1 MRVHVYAAL
10 LFATFFIA
18 GCANPTRANDS
29 EHPEKPPWHGRL
41 AVRVEADSPLNS
53 AQSFSAPFELNGNAL
68 SGELTL
74 YTPLGNIAAT
84 LSWSPQTAILRA
96 DGDVRYFDSLDNLI
110 KQTVGTEIPVA
121 ALFAWLSG
129 DNLIADGWHA
139 DLSQQVSGKI
149 TARRSEPRPQAEI
162 RLVLDK

>member
-1 MRVHVYAAL
+1 VRFHVCAIL

-18 GCANPTRANDS
+18 GCANPTRDNDS
-29 EHPEKPPWHGRL
+29 NNPDKPPWHGRL
-41 AVRVEADSPLNS
+41 AVRVEADSLHNL
-53 AQSFSAPFELNGNAL
+53 AQSFSAEFELTGNAL

-74 YTPLGNIAAT
+74 YTPFGNTAAT
-84 LSWSPQTAILRA
+84 LSWSPQTAILLA
-96 DGDVRYFDSLDNLI
+96 NGDVRYFDSLDNLI

-139 DLSQQVSGKI
+139 DLSQQASGKI
-149 TARRSEPRPQAEI
+149 TARRTEPSPLAEL